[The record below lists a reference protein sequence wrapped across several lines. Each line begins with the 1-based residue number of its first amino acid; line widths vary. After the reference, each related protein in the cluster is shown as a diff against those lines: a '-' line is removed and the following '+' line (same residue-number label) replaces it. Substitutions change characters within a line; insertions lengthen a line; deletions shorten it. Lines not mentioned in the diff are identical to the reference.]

1 MDATTQTQP
10 RSMTPFWIIWSGQ
23 AVSLL
28 GSRLVQFALIWWLTQ
43 TTGSATVLAMA
54 SLVGLLPQVVF
65 GPLAGTLVDRW
76 NRRVTMIV
84 ADGVIALATVGLALL
99 FWAEVV
105 QIWHVYL
112 LMFVRAV
119 AGGFHWPAMQ
129 ASTSLMVDKEHLTRV
144 QGFNQ
149 LLDGG
154 LRIIAAPLG
163 ALLLEVLP
171 LQGVLAIDVGT
182 ALLAITPLFFIAVPQ
197 PRRREPAQAKRSS
210 LRQDFREGLR
220 YVWAWPGLMMILFI
234 AAAINLILSPV
245 SSFLPLLVTG
255 HFGGGALQLGWLES
269 AFGIGILAGGL
280 SIGVWGGFRRRMLT
294 SLTGV
299 AGLGLGILLI
309 GLLPASAFVLAVGGG
324 VLAGAMSVFAN
335 APIHATVQAA
345 VTPEMQGR
353 VFTLMGSLS
362 GAMAPLGLIVA
373 GPAADVLGVRTWYV
387 VGGAV
392 VTLIGLLSFFIPA
405 VVYLDDERYQPGN
418 LQQTSASF
426 TAGVHAG
433 EKATAGTGD

>member
-1 MDATTQTQP
+1 
-10 RSMTPFWIIWSGQ
+10 MTPFWIIWSGQ

>member
-1 MDATTQTQP
+1 
-10 RSMTPFWIIWSGQ
+10 
-23 AVSLL
+23 
-28 GSRLVQFALIWWLTQ
+28 
-43 TTGSATVLAMA
+43 
-54 SLVGLLPQVVF
+54 
-65 GPLAGTLVDRW
+65 
-76 NRRVTMIV
+76 
-84 ADGVIALATVGLALL
+84 
-99 FWAEVV
+99 
-105 QIWHVYL
+105 
-112 LMFVRAV
+112 
-119 AGGFHWPAMQ
+119 
-129 ASTSLMVDKEHLTRV
+129 
-144 QGFNQ
+144 
-149 LLDGG
+149 
-154 LRIIAAPLG
+154 
-163 ALLLEVLP
+163 
-171 LQGVLAIDVGT
+171 
-182 ALLAITPLFFIAVPQ
+182 
-197 PRRREPAQAKRSS
+197 

-324 VLAGAMSVFAN
+324 VLAGAMIVFAN

>member
-1 MDATTQTQP
+1 MDSTAQTQP

-43 TTGSATVLAMA
+43 ATGSATVLAMA

-99 FWAEVV
+99 FWADVV

-129 ASTSLMVDKEHLTRV
+129 ASTSLMVDKKDLTRL

-149 LLDGG
+149 LLDGA
-154 LRIIAAPLG
+154 LRIVAAPLG

-182 ALLAITPLFFIAVPQ
+182 ALLAITPLFFIAIPQ
-197 PRRREPAQAKRSS
+197 PQRRAPAQAKKSS
-210 LRQDFREGLR
+210 FWQDFREGLR
-220 YVWAWPGLMMILFI
+220 YVWAWPGLMMVLFI
-234 AAAINLILSPV
+234 AAAINLMLTPV

-280 SIGVWGGFRRRMLT
+280 TIGVWGGFRRRMLT

-299 AGLGLGILLI
+299 AGLGLGILLV
-309 GLLPASAFVLAVGGG
+309 GLLPASAFVLAVGGVFFAG
-324 VLAGAMSVFAN
+324 VMIVFAN
-335 APIHATVQAA
+335 APISATVQAT

-353 VFTLMGSLS
+353 VFTLMNSLS
-362 GAMAPLGLIVA
+362 GAMTPLGLIVA
-373 GPAADVLGVRTWYV
+373 GPAADALGVRTWYV
-387 VGGAV
+387 AGGAV
-392 VTLIGLLSFFIPA
+392 VTLIGLLSFFVPA

-418 LQQTSASF
+418 LSETPAGLSAD
-426 TAGVHAG
+426 AHAR
-433 EKATAGTGD
+433 EKATVGTGD